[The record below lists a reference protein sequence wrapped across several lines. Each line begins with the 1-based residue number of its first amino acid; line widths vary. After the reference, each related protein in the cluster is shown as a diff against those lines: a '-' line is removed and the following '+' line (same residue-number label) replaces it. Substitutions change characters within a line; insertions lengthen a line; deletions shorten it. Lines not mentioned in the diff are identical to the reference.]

1 MVYPDVD
8 GYILKPEIIG
18 KYSEKHT
25 DLLKTKII
33 LKMK

>member
-18 KYSEKHT
+18 KYSEKRKNT
-25 DLLKTKII
+25 PTC
-33 LKMK
+33 